1 MIERAVCA
9 NANDVKGKRTPI
21 VEYVNVYTIHLEH
34 GEAVVSPIALEY
46 QRQVQVLA
54 AKATCYQGESSQSQT
69 INVFPKVESIAR
81 PPSI

>member
-21 VEYVNVYTIHLEH
+21 MEYVNVYTIHLEH

-46 QRQVQVLA
+46 QRQVQVLRQRRLVI
-54 AKATCYQGESSQSQT
+54 TPLDFVGTTEISMT
-69 INVFPKVESIAR
+69 PEDEWLH
-81 PPSI
+81 

>member
-1 MIERAVCA
+1 MIECAVCA

-54 AKATCYQGESSQSQT
+54 AKATCYHSPRLCRYYRNQYD
-69 INVFPKVESIAR
+69 AR
-81 PPSI
+81 R